1 MEEQKTVNDTIQ
13 MQAKLLKEWQ
23 KALRE
28 KEQTISALRA
38 DVAFLKQVLAKSM
51 EQNGRSV
58 LIRVNELSFRAA
70 VCPGRKHRWRNDF
83 AFVVRTLPSFFG
95 ISCYL
100 IKCFNRFIN
109 IYNKSAFHDYVKG
122 AFFFFVIH
130 VINPVLSV

>member
-38 DVAFLKQVLAKSM
+38 DVAFLKQVLAQSM

-58 LIRVNELSFRAA
+58 LIRENSSHSAPQFALEERFCVCCKNIA
-70 VCPGRKHRWRNDF
+70 VIFWNIL
-83 AFVVRTLPSFFG
+83 LPHQMF
-95 ISCYL
+95 
-100 IKCFNRFIN
+100 
-109 IYNKSAFHDYVKG
+109 
-122 AFFFFVIH
+122 
-130 VINPVLSV
+130 